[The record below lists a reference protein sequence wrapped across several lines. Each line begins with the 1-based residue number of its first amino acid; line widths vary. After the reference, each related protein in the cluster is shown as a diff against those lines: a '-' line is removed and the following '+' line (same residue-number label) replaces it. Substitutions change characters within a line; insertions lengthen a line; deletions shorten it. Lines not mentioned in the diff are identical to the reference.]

1 MVGGRR
7 CSSRARQSRASGSGA
22 AREAETP
29 RRINTGSA
37 WHIRIIMACGFITFY
52 ALLDVAPF
60 VDRLTMMMATQVAV
74 GLPLRKA
81 SCVNGLVLDFDHLR
95 STINMEDQMSLIPAF
110 YLDAVV
116 ALGDLSQDG
125 SANYHSTGF
134 LYGWPAGENEQ
145 GQKLH
150 RTFLVT
156 NKHVLTKARERQS
169 SLQARFNTDD
179 GSSANVYPINTS
191 DEHWN
196 VNQEH
201 DVAVLSLNPAA
212 LDAGHIQYFAFHAD
226 LHTFTLEQAQ
236 SEGISEGDGVF
247 VLGFPLGL
255 VGEERNYVIARQGVI
270 ARVQDWLKGSG
281 RDLLIDASIFPGNS
295 GGPVLLKPEVAA
307 ISGTKAHNSCVLI
320 GMVSSYLPYREVAV
334 SQQTGRPRMI
344 FEENSGLG
352 RVVPNDVIQ
361 ETIKTAVQAPEQQHS

>member
-1 MVGGRR
+1 
-7 CSSRARQSRASGSGA
+7 
-22 AREAETP
+22 
-29 RRINTGSA
+29 
-37 WHIRIIMACGFITFY
+37 
-52 ALLDVAPF
+52 
-60 VDRLTMMMATQVAV
+60 
-74 GLPLRKA
+74 
-81 SCVNGLVLDFDHLR
+81 
-95 STINMEDQMSLIPAF
+95 MSLIPAF

-145 GQKLH
+145 GQKLQ

-156 NKHVLTKARERQS
+156 NKHVLAKARERQS

-179 GSSANVYPINTS
+179 GSSANVYPISTS
-191 DEHWN
+191 DEHWT

-201 DVAVLSLNPAA
+201 DVAVLSLNTAA
-212 LDAGHIQYFAFHAD
+212 LDADHIKYRDFHAD

-255 VGEERNYVIARQGVI
+255 AGEERNYVIARQGVI

-320 GMVSSYLPYREVAV
+320 GMVSSYLPYQEVAV

-361 ETIKTAVQAPEQQHS
+361 ETIKEAVKTLEQQHS